1 MYLSLALIGDN
12 SGYSKSDVQTLNM
25 YSTVNIIVEKI
36 SNLLKIILRDFDMSN
51 VLATTV
57 IRVRKINITIVM
69 FIILLRGVFP
79 DSIISKAFSFTF
91 LYKKSPQTNILWEY
105 YIIILPNMQL
115 IMASSKEDTL
125 FFEI

>member
-1 MYLSLALIGDN
+1 MYFSLALIGDN

-36 SNLLKIILRDFDMSN
+36 SNLLKIIRRDFDMSN

-79 DSIISKAFSFTF
+79 DSIISKAFAFTF
-91 LYKKSPQTNILWEY
+91 LYKKSPHIETNILWEY
-105 YIIILPNMQL
+105 YIILLPNMQL

-125 FFEI
+125 IF

>member
-1 MYLSLALIGDN
+1 MHHPHAVMIKEKIYFILALIGDN

-36 SNLLKIILRDFDMSN
+36 SNLLKIILREFDMSN

-69 FIILLRGVFP
+69 FMILLRGVFP

-91 LYKKSPQTNILWEY
+91 LYKKSPHI
-105 YIIILPNMQL
+105 
-115 IMASSKEDTL
+115 
-125 FFEI
+125 

>member
-1 MYLSLALIGDN
+1 MYFILALMGDN

-36 SNLLKIILRDFDMSN
+36 SNLLKIILREFDMSN

-69 FIILLRGVFP
+69 FIILPRGVFP

-91 LYKKSPQTNILWEY
+91 LYKKSPHI
-105 YIIILPNMQL
+105 
-115 IMASSKEDTL
+115 
-125 FFEI
+125 

>member
-1 MYLSLALIGDN
+1 
-12 SGYSKSDVQTLNM
+12 M

-36 SNLLKIILRDFDMSN
+36 SNLLKIILREFDMSN

-79 DSIISKAFSFTF
+79 DSIISKAFSFKKKK
-91 LYKKSPQTNILWEY
+91 KKSPHI
-105 YIIILPNMQL
+105 
-115 IMASSKEDTL
+115 
-125 FFEI
+125 

>member
-36 SNLLKIILRDFDMSN
+36 SNLLKIILREFDMSN

-57 IRVRKINITIVM
+57 IRVRKINITIVIIVS
-69 FIILLRGVFP
+69 FINSLANSN
-79 DSIISKAFSFTF
+79 DTSIKKTITHFTTSNS
-91 LYKKSPQTNILWEY
+91 YNT
-105 YIIILPNMQL
+105 IIKRNL
-115 IMASSKEDTL
+115 
-125 FFEI
+125 

>member
-1 MYLSLALIGDN
+1 MYFSLALIGDN

-36 SNLLKIILRDFDMSN
+36 SNLLKIILRDFDISN

-79 DSIISKAFSFTF
+79 DSIISKAFAFTF

-105 YIIILPNMQL
+105 YIILLPNMQL

-125 FFEI
+125 IF

>member
-1 MYLSLALIGDN
+1 MYFILALMGDN

-25 YSTVNIIVEKI
+25 YSTVNIIVAKI
-36 SNLLKIILRDFDMSN
+36 SNLLKIIRREFDMSN

-57 IRVRKINITIVM
+57 ISVRKINITIVM

-105 YIIILPNMQL
+105 YIILLPNMQL

-125 FFEI
+125 IF